1 MKQGLLILFL
11 LIFNCLL
18 FYTFWQRQSYYAELS
33 TLVAAGPSLEDYV
46 LGSERVTFSFI
57 QSYRRDS
64 SHLAFAG
71 HAKHLATVLLQWE
84 QSNAD
89 QYKKSGLLE
98 LREVP
103 HGFQDSIWTALINYR
118 NAIDEVLTLS
128 LTRRK
133 IKRDQYHQL
142 NSLYARMLSLPLR
155 QQQKGIDSL
164 CGALNYSLYPPDAR
178 GLGELVRSLDYQSD
192 PVEEFY
198 MNTLLNKFDTM
209 VASRG
214 RIILYDHDYVL
225 GDMSVLQE
233 RNVVHRLIM
242 LKHSID
248 QQLLTLAN
256 P

>member
-1 MKQGLLILFL
+1 VKQGFLILFL
-11 LIFNCLL
+11 LLFNSLL
-18 FYTFWQRQSYYAELS
+18 FYTYWQRQSYHANLS
-33 TLVAAGPSLEDYV
+33 TLIANGPSLEDYV
-46 LGSERVTFSFI
+46 LGSERATNSFI
-57 QSYRRDS
+57 QSYSSDS
-64 SHLAFAG
+64 SYHAFAG
-71 HAKHLATVLLQWE
+71 HAKHLATGLLQWE

-89 QYKKSGLLE
+89 QYKESGLFE
-98 LREVP
+98 IRDVP
-103 HGFQDSIWTALINYR
+103 QGFQDSIWTALANYR
-118 NAIDEVLTLS
+118 NAIDDVLTLS

-133 IKRDQYHQL
+133 LKRNQYHQL
-142 NSLYARMLSLPLR
+142 NSVYARMVSLPLS

-164 CGALNYSLYPPDAR
+164 SGALNYSFYPPDAR

-214 RIILYDHDYVL
+214 RIILYDRDYVL